1 MLSLRR
7 QPLTPKILQGMST
20 GNVLCLIFL
29 LFNAA
34 YDIRKCSIWW
44 PGCVIGGLAGLLIRL
59 PGGMTMIL
67 GALPGLLPGLLLS
80 ALSLAAGQALG
91 LGDGLVLL
99 ACGMMT
105 DPETVLG
112 MLFIAFFLAGFYAL
126 FLLLARKKDRKESFP
141 FVPFLLAGMVLT
153 ILSG

>member
-1 MLSLRR
+1 
-7 QPLTPKILQGMST
+7 
-20 GNVLCLIFL
+20 
-29 LFNAA
+29 
-34 YDIRKCSIWW
+34 
-44 PGCVIGGLAGLLIRL
+44 
-59 PGGMTMIL
+59 MIL